1 MTAVRVMAPVRVDL
15 AGGSLDLW
23 PVGLI
28 VPRAVTVNCAVSLAA
43 YAECFKSNNKG
54 VRLISEDLGVDYFW
68 EHGATPGSLP
78 LMERLCSTLDV
89 TCGLTLRTWS
99 DAPPGSG
106 LGGSSA
112 MALATARALAEVSEK
127 ELSDERAVAVCRD
140 VEAALL
146 GVPTG
151 VQDYWPALKGG
162 VLAISYPPGGERVE
176 KLDVSLKK
184 VASRMVVAYSGC
196 SRLSSGTN
204 WALVKRFLDG
214 DRKTVEGLVGIA
226 DTAREIV
233 SALVSGDMDLVGRLI
248 DEEWSFRRNLAP
260 GISTPRVEALLDCGR
275 KAGAQ
280 SGKVCGAGGGGCVLF
295 WTRPSTRTEVEETL
309 EREGAQIL
317 PAHPVE
323 NGVTIEQ
330 S

>member
-1 MTAVRVMAPVRVDL
+1 MTIIKVRAPVRVDF

-23 PVGLI
+23 PVGLM
-28 VPRAVTVNCAVSLAA
+28 VPGAVTVNCAVSLAA
-43 YAECFKSNNKG
+43 KVECSPFDDEG
-54 VRLISEDLGVDYFW
+54 IRLVSEDLGVDYLW
-68 EHGATPGSLP
+68 KRGSGPGDLP
-78 LMERLCSTLDV
+78 LMEKLCCTFGE
-89 TCGLTLRTWS
+89 TRGYTLRTSS

-112 MALATARALAEVSEK
+112 MALATALALLGTSGTA
-127 ELSDERAVAVCRD
+127 LPDERIVAVCRD
-140 VEAALL
+140 VEAQLL
-146 GVPTG
+146 GIPTG
-151 VQDYWPALKGG
+151 VQDYWPALMGG
-162 VLAISYPPGGERVE
+162 LLSIKYEPGGERVE
-176 KLDVSLKK
+176 KLDVPLKE
-184 VASRMVVAYSGC
+184 VAARMIVAYSGR

-248 DEEWSFRRNLAP
+248 GEEWSFRRNLAP

-275 KAGAQ
+275 RAGALG
-280 SGKVCGAGGGGCVLF
+280 GKACGAGGGGCVLL
-295 WTRPSTRTEVEETL
+295 WTEPSTRQDVEKAL
-309 EREGAQIL
+309 EREGALLL

-323 NGVTIEQ
+323 KGAIIEK
-330 S
+330 